1 MTPVR
6 PDDDLPI
13 LAAEPALAHESPA
26 AAVGDSMTVAVWTA
40 ISRITGVVRGVV
52 IAAVLGATLFAN
64 TYQFTNSLPN
74 LVFYGLLG
82 GSMLSSLVIPALV
95 RHVDTG
101 DRRAAE
107 RVAGGYLGI
116 IALGSA
122 VLTPLAVLA
131 APLALAA
138 ATPGAG
144 GPARDGI
151 LLVLM
156 LLPQIPLYG
165 LVATAGAAMNAHG
178 RFALAA
184 AAPALENIGTIV
196 VLGLVAAIHP
206 GLGGRPDAP
215 VSALV
220 LLGLGTTGAVGAH
233 AALQWYGARR
243 AGVRLRPRAGWRDA
257 EVRRVLRRALPSLAQ
272 AALAAA
278 QLLILLI
285 LANRVAGGVV
295 AFQLALNFYFLPI
308 ALGATPVAL
317 ALAPRLSRMRAARDA
332 PAFRDTF
339 VRGLVFALFLAVPA
353 AAGYLAI
360 AGPIAQAVAFGG
372 FDTDAGTT
380 LITTALGTL
389 ALGIGGETAFLVATY
404 ACLAREDTRTPMR
417 AMLLQLGVCL
427 AGASLAPAVD
437 GPAVLAVLGLSMS
450 AGALISAGYLVVALL
465 RGLGG
470 GTESLGRPVLRI
482 LGVAVLMALPAH
494 LVAGFVADRAGAV
507 AGVAAAA
514 LIGVAIYFGAQKALR
529 APEMAW
535 VTDAAR
541 NKVGMTAGGGKPRR
555 RRARRLGRGPGATA
569 NLVLLAGA
577 AGAGALLGLN
587 PLAAVMALGAI
598 GVGAWVFARPA
609 VAAYLLIF
617 LTPLTAGID
626 RGTVLPVLR
635 PNEALAVLVGAALV
649 VRWVVRVRTGG
660 VRIPRMNSLDG
671 AFIGLAVFSSIVPLL
686 MMLARHREITA
697 DDLQHAIVLWK
708 YLAVYFIIRF
718 SISSVKQAYRCIA
731 LSMATACIVSVL
743 GVLQS
748 LDLFGVP
755 KLLGTLWAPFGVER
769 TLAIGRG
776 SSTLALAAAVA
787 DLAVLNLALAVGLL
801 LRGARHRVLLGG
813 VILICLFGT
822 LGAGEFSTVL
832 GLFVAVAMIVVVS
845 RATRLIGYAVPLLL
859 LGGVVMWPV
868 IQTRLL
874 GFQSASGLPD
884 SWIVRLRNLNTYFWP
899 ELGSHGNWLLG
910 VRPSAR
916 VPAAH
921 EEFGWVWIESGY
933 TWLLW
938 GGGVPLLGAYLCWV
952 VVSLR
957 RATAAA
963 RHATGAVAA
972 IGLAVSAAVAADV
985 VLMLF
990 DPHLTYRG
998 AADALFGLLA
1008 ILRSLTEP
1016 PGPDDKPPGAGHQP
1030 RDTEA
1035 APPAT
1040 EQVAT

>member
-1 MTPVR
+1 MTVTPVR
-6 PDDDLPI
+6 TDAPPI
-13 LAAEPALAHESPA
+13 QAVEPVQPLESPA

-40 ISRITGVVRGVV
+40 ISRISGVARGVV

-82 GSMLSSLVIPALV
+82 GSMLSSLLIPALV
-95 RHVDTG
+95 RHVDSR
-101 DRRAAE
+101 DRPAAE
-107 RVAGGYLGI
+107 RVAGGFLGI
-116 IALGSA
+116 IALGAA
-122 VLTPLAVLA
+122 VATPLAVLA
-131 APLALAA
+131 APLALRLAA
-138 ATPGAG
+138 PGSG
-144 GPARDGI
+144 GQARDGV
-151 LLVLM
+151 LLILM

-178 RFALAA
+178 KFALAA
-184 AAPALENIGTIV
+184 AAPAVENVGTVV
-196 VLGLVAAIHP
+196 VLVLVAMLYP
-206 GLGGRPDAP
+206 GVSGVADAP
-215 VSALV
+215 VGALL

-243 AGVRLRPRAGWRDA
+243 AGVRLRPRAGWRDP
-257 EVRRVLRRALPSLAQ
+257 EVRAVLRRTLPSLAQ
-272 AALAAA
+272 AALAAV

-285 LANRVAGGVV
+285 FANRVAGGVV

-317 ALAPRLSRMRAARDA
+317 SLAPRLSRMRGPRDG

-339 VRGLVFALFLAVPA
+339 VRGLVFALFIAVPA

-360 AGPIAQAVAFGG
+360 AGPIAKAIAYGG
-372 FDTDAGTT
+372 FGTDAGTA
-380 LITTALGTL
+380 LIATALGTL
-389 ALGIGGETAFLVATY
+389 AIGILGETAFLVATY
-404 ACLAREDTRTPMR
+404 ACYAREDTKTPMR
-417 AMLLQLGVCL
+417 AMLLQLAICVG
-427 AGASLAPAVD
+427 GASLAPTMH

-450 AGALISAGYLVVALL
+450 AGAVISAGYLILVLL
-465 RGLGG
+465 RRLGG
-470 GTESLGRPVLRI
+470 GTAELGRPVLRI
-482 LGVAVLMALPAH
+482 LGVAILMALPAH
-494 LVAGFVADRAGAV
+494 VVGGWVADRAGGV

-514 LIGVAIYFGAQKALR
+514 VLGATIYFGVQAWLR
-529 APEMAW
+529 APELSW
-535 VTDAAR
+535 ITDALG
-541 NKVGMTAGGGKPRR
+541 KKTGGGTTRGRP
-555 RRARRLGRGPGATA
+555 ARQPGRTPGLAV
-569 NLVLLAGA
+569 NLLLLAIA
-577 AGAGALLGLN
+577 AGAGALLGVN
-587 PLAAVMALGAI
+587 PLAAVLALAAV
-598 GVGAWVFARPA
+598 GVAAWVYVRPA

-635 PNEALAVLVGAALV
+635 PNEALAALVGVALA
-649 VRWVVRVRTGG
+649 VRWLVRLRTGG
-660 VRIPRMNSLDG
+660 IRMPRMNSLDG
-671 AFIGLAVFSSIVPLL
+671 AFIGLAVFSSVVPLV
-686 MMLARHREITA
+686 MMLSRHRDITA
-697 DDLQHAIVLWK
+697 DDLQYAIVLWK
-708 YLAVYFIIRF
+708 YLALYFIIRF
-718 SISSVKQAYRCIA
+718 SVTSEKQAYRCIG
-731 LSMATACIVSVL
+731 LSMAAACIVCVL
-743 GVLQS
+743 GILQS

-755 KLLGTLWAPFGVER
+755 KLLGTLYAPFGVER

-813 VILICLFGT
+813 VVLVCLFGT

-832 GLFVAVAMIVVVS
+832 GLFIALGALVVVS
-845 RATRLIGYAVPLLL
+845 RATRLLGYAVPLLV

-899 ELGSHGNWLLG
+899 ELGAHGNWLLG
-910 VRPSAR
+910 VRPAAR

-938 GGGVPLLGAYLCWV
+938 GGGVPLLGAYIYWV
-952 VVSLR
+952 VVSMR

-972 IGLAVSAAVAADV
+972 IGLAVAAAVAADV
-985 VLMLF
+985 VLMFF

-1008 ILRSLTEP
+1008 ILRSLDKSGSP
-1016 PGPDDKPPGAGHQP
+1016 DKPA
-1030 RDTEA
+1030 DTERV
-1035 APPAT
+1035 PT
-1040 EQVAT
+1040 